1 MALFALD
8 IGTRKVAGILGEL
21 KGDRVNIIDAVVLE
35 HEKRAM
41 LDGQIHSIEDVTTIV
56 KKIKKMLEERNGV
69 TLEKVTTALAGRALY
84 TKRSAAEMEKK
95 GEITP
100 EDISFLELESV
111 RRAYLELPPE
121 KKSSYYCVGY
131 STVFFAVDGE
141 PMKNPLQ
148 HPAKASFSAESIVTF
163 LPRAVLDS
171 MVSVL
176 KNASL
181 SIDSI
186 TLEPIAALYVTI
198 PEDMR
203 LLNLALVD
211 VGAGTSDIA
220 ITKKGR
226 IESYGMIPK
235 AGDEITESICHEF
248 LVDFNTAE
256 VIKRHAPDGEP
267 FISRDIFNNPVSIG
281 AEQFYAAVSAKA
293 DEVARDVADEIMNL
307 NGSQP
312 QAVVMVGGGSSL
324 KILRDKVAEN
334 LGLPSNRVG
343 SRTPESVANIDNLP
357 DILKGT
363 EGITPV
369 GILETALFK
378 KGIAFVEVTVN
389 GEKEFIINLDQR
401 IRVLDVLLSRGL
413 ELKNLYGVPGRSL
426 SYTANGELKMLRGG
440 HAAHAKV
447 FVNDTEKNLEDIVKQ
462 GDSIYIT
469 AAVNGEDA
477 SAVIRDVISQ
487 DFITSVEINGKITHI
502 EPLILLSGKEVTAA
516 EPLIDRADLEIKRID
531 AASEVLSRA
540 GFSLPASGER
550 DIMITVNGEPK
561 IIKQRNYQLKVNG
574 FEVSADFKVKNLD
587 RIEFRD
593 APSYFRIKDVL
604 KSAPRKGLSV
614 VVNGKP
620 FEIEQGAPDIMMN
633 GKRVSEEEFI
643 INGAAIDTRI
653 KEEKL
658 ILSSLFKTYPLDMQR
673 AKGKMLELKVNGEKA
688 GYTTPISEGSNIEI
702 NFTDAG

>member
-1 MALFALD
+1 MAVFALD

-21 KGDRVNIIDAVVLE
+21 RGDKVRIIDAVILE
-35 HEKRAM
+35 HDKRAM

-56 KKIKKMLEERNGV
+56 KKIKKILEDHNGV
-69 TLEKVTTALAGRALY
+69 VLEKVTTALAGRALY

-95 GEITP
+95 GEITA

-111 RRAYLELPPE
+111 RHAYADLPAD

-131 STVFFAVDGE
+131 STVFFTVDGE
-141 PMKNPLQ
+141 VMKNPLQ
-148 HPAKASFSAESIVTF
+148 HPAKASIATESIVTF
-163 LPRAVLDS
+163 LPRTVLDS

-176 KNASL
+176 KNCSL

-256 VIKRHAPDGEP
+256 TIKRNAATGEP
-267 FISRDIFNNPVSIG
+267 FESRDIFNNPVTIG
-281 AEQFYAAVSAKA
+281 AEQFYAAVAPKA
-293 DEVARDVADEIMNL
+293 DEVARDVADEILNL

-334 LGLPSNRVG
+334 LGLPANRVG
-343 SRTPESVANIDNLP
+343 SRTPESVANIENLP

-389 GEKEFIINLDQR
+389 GEKEFIINLDQK

-426 SYTANGELKMLRGG
+426 SFTVNGELKMLRGG

-447 FVNDTEKNLEDIVKQ
+447 FVNDSEKNLEDTVRQ

-469 AAVNGEDA
+469 AASNGEDA
-477 SAVIRDVISQ
+477 SGIIRDVINA
-487 DFITSVEINGKITHI
+487 DFMTSVEINGKIAHI

-516 EPLIDRADLEIKRID
+516 EPLSDRADLEVKRLD
-531 AASEVLSRA
+531 TAADVLSRA

-550 DIMITVNGEPK
+550 DIIITVNGEPK
-561 IIKQRNYQLKVNG
+561 IIKQRNYQLKVNNI
-574 FEVSADFKVKNLD
+574 EVSADYRVRNLD
-587 RIEFRD
+587 RLEYKD
-593 APSYFRIKDVL
+593 APSYFRIRDVL
-604 KSAPRKGLSV
+604 KIAPKKGLSV

-620 FEIEQGAPDIMMN
+620 FEIEQGAPDITMN
-633 GKRVSEEEFI
+633 GRRVSDEEFI
-643 INGAAIDTRI
+643 INGAAIETKI
-653 KEEKL
+653 KDEKL
-658 ILSSLFKTYPLDMQR
+658 MLSSIFKTYPLDMQR

-688 GYTTPISEGSNIEI
+688 GYTTPIAEGANIEI
-702 NFTDAG
+702 NFTDTI